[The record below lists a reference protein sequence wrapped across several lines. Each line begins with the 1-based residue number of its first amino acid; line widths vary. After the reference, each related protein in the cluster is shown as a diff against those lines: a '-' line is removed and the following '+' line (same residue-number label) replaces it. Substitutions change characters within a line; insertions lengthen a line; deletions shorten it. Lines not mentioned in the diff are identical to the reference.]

1 MTKLVTVVGNTGVG
15 KTTLVRSLCS
25 NGNFLSGLETHGE
38 RPFQAL
44 FKNDPKYAFANQV
57 DYMLLRAVQESLIR
71 KSELVGIQDG
81 GLELDFYIFTRL
93 FRIKG
98 YLSDAEYSLCE
109 RLYTQIRSA
118 QPGPELII
126 WMKAPIDV
134 ASARLGRRDR
144 PIEIAGPG
152 DLSTIESLLHD
163 WLDGIDPDRVIHLDA
178 SKEDVTYREHIPYL
192 LERINKT

>member
-1 MTKLVTVVGNTGVG
+1 LAYSFKKATTRQGLDSPPISFSG
-15 KTTLVRSLCS
+15 KT
-25 NGNFLSGLETHGE
+25 
-38 RPFQAL
+38 P
-44 FKNDPKYAFANQV
+44 
-57 DYMLLRAVQESLIR
+57 
-71 KSELVGIQDG
+71 
-81 GLELDFYIFTRL
+81 IFTRL

-134 ASARLGRRDR
+134 ASARLARRDR

-163 WLDGIDPDRVIHLDA
+163 WLDGIDPNRVIHLDA
-178 SKEDVTYREHIPYL
+178 SNENVTYREQIPYL

>member
-25 NGNFLSGLETHGE
+25 NGNFLSGLEGHIE

-44 FKNDPKYAFANQV
+44 FKNDPRYAFTNQV
-57 DYMLLRAVQESLIR
+57 DYMLLRAEQECLLR
-71 KSELVGIQDG
+71 KSDLVGIQDG

-93 FRIKG
+93 FKIKG
-98 YLSDAEYSLCE
+98 YFSDADYSLCE

-134 ASARLGRRDR
+134 ASARLARRDR

-152 DLSTIESLLHD
+152 DLSTIESLLHN
-163 WLDGIDPDRVIHLDA
+163 WLDGMDPDRVIHLDA
-178 SKEDVTYREHIPYL
+178 SKEDFTYQEHIPFL
-192 LERINKT
+192 LERINRT